1 MNKVDIFMG
10 GSIMKKTYN
19 MGIDVGSTTVKTVV
33 LDRDLVVFKEYKR
46 HFSDVKKAVRE
57 ILQDVYNELGD
68 ISISVVI
75 TGSGGIDI
83 SKYLNLKFV
92 QEVIAST
99 KAITSCTNLR
109 FKYFDISKIGRASC
123 RERV

>member
-33 LDRDLVVFKEYKR
+33 LDKDLVVFKEYKR

-92 QEVIAST
+92 QMLSL
-99 KAITSCTNLR
+99 NLGEKMQR
-109 FKYFDISKIGRASC
+109 
-123 RERV
+123 